1 MQELVPT
8 FQMKEFLIIS
18 IEVMSLHHTIY
29 IWELLK
35 LVYMGVTETSPRV
48 LWMDL
53 LVVVRVA
60 PKRYI
65 RQYPV

>member
-48 LWMDL
+48 L
-53 LVVVRVA
+53 
-60 PKRYI
+60 
-65 RQYPV
+65 